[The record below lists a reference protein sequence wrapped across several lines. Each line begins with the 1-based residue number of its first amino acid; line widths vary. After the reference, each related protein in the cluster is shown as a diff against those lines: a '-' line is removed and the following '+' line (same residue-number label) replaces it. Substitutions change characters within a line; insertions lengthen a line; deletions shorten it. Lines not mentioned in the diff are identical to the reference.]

1 MCSTSREAFE
11 LAQEFCKAFDLK
23 ENIAK
28 AKAERSQRD
37 SKPSTSNSNDD
48 SRQVT
53 QINYGK
59 HEDTVKELEQQ
70 EKEETRIRK
79 QLEAANRPP
88 SQGCSHDHQKEWAIY
103 EKTTDE
109 KVAGADRFREEG
121 NDAFRKQNFGLAAVH
136 YRKALL
142 QFDYT
147 IPETPAEEKKVDTV
161 KIACLLNLAACKC
174 QQEDWDEVLTHCRL
188 ALEIDPRSVKA
199 YYRSGLAHLARDQFD
214 LARDMLT
221 SAYDIE
227 PKNPQVIETLKSLK
241 KKMANYKSRQREVF
255 TTMVSGADDGK
266 ADVTSDGT
274 VGEGTAAQANPSDP
288 AGGPLVNATTSEDTA
303 VQSSSADGKPTAEDG
318 GADGSKPNE
327 LRQRGVRHE
336 KAREAESGES
346 DDEVLLA
353 RQASMKRAS
362 HAILCAAVCLALI
375 ALVGAAVLGS

>member
-1 MCSTSREAFE
+1 MG
-11 LAQEFCKAFDLK
+11 
-23 ENIAK
+23 
-28 AKAERSQRD
+28 RD
-37 SKPSTSNSNDD
+37 SKPLTSNSNNER
-48 SRQVT
+48 RQVT

-88 SQGCSHDHQKEWAIY
+88 NQGCSHDHQKEWAIY

-147 IPETPAEEKKVDTV
+147 IPQTPEEEKKVDTV

-174 QQEDWDEVLTHCRL
+174 QQEDWDEVLTNCRL

-266 ADVTSDGT
+266 ADVMADGT
-274 VGEGTAAQANPSDP
+274 GGDGTAAQANPSDA
-288 AGGPLVNATTSEDTA
+288 AGGPLVDAATSEGTA
-303 VQSSSADGKPTAEDG
+303 VQSSSAGENPIAEDG
-318 GADGSKPNE
+318 GANGSKPNE

-336 KAREAESGES
+336 QAQEAEESGES